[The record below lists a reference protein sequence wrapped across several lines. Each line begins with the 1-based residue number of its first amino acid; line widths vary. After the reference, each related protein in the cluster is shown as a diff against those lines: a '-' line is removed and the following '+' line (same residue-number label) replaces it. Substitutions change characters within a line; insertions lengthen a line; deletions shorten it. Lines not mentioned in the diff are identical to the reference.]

1 MHIVAIYNLSEQ
13 KEVFATTLAAALGA
27 TVYEALSRLRSPGEG
42 PFVVGVFAAIGAAE
56 ELVKKLRAGGFE
68 AALLKEDEIETEAAG
83 FAVRKFRFSSDTLIV
98 ESRKEE
104 SLAIDYSSIDLI
116 IRGTS
121 IAQSIVTETVK
132 EKKFDPGMA
141 LLTSGLKMTKTTEK
155 TLESTVQT
163 TEGFFYLYAGDQ
175 QTLIFREGGLL
186 YDTLGIALQP
196 TRQANF
202 VYLLEELRRHSPE
215 AIYDDRLMNRAGQVQ
230 LLGPSLSPG
239 KHMNIA
245 TSLLAKVITGK

>member
-1 MHIVAIYNLSEQ
+1 MYIIAIHNLPQ
-13 KEVFATTLAAALGA
+13 NKESLAATLAAALGA
-27 TVYEALSRLRSPGEG
+27 TVYEALSRLKSPGKG
-42 PFVVGVFAAIGAAE
+42 PFVVGVFAAIGPAE
-56 ELVKKLRAGGFE
+56 ELVKKLRLGGFE

-83 FAVRKFRFSSDTLIV
+83 LVVRKFRFSGDALIV

-121 IAQSIVTETVK
+121 IAQSTVTETVK

-155 TLESTVQT
+155 TMESTVQT
-163 TEGFFYLYAGDQ
+163 REGFFFIYAGDQ
-175 QTLIFREGGLL
+175 QMLIFREGGLA
-186 YDTLGIALQP
+186 YDSLGIALQP

-202 VYLLEELRRHSPE
+202 SYVIEELRRRSPE
-215 AIYDDRLMNRAGQVQ
+215 AIYDDRLLNRAGQVQ
-230 LLGPSLSPG
+230 LLGPSLSPE

-245 TSLLAKVITGK
+245 TSLLAKVLR

>member
-1 MHIVAIYNLSEQ
+1 MYITAIYNLPQ
-13 KEVFATTLAAALGA
+13 NKEVLAEALAAVLGA
-27 TVYEALSRLRSPGEG
+27 TVYEALSRLRSPGKG
-42 PFVVGVFAAIGAAE
+42 PFVVGVFAAIGPAE
-56 ELVKKLRAGGFE
+56 ELSKRLRTGGFE

-83 FAVRKFRFSSDTLIV
+83 FVVRQFRFSGDALIV

-121 IAQSIVTETVK
+121 IVQSTVTETVK

-155 TLESTVQT
+155 NLESTLET
-163 TEGFFYLYAGDQ
+163 REGFFYLYAGDQ
-175 QTLIFREGGLL
+175 QTLIFREGRLT
-186 YDTLGIALQP
+186 YEALGIAMQP

-215 AIYDDRLMNRAGQVQ
+215 AIYDDRLMNRSGQVQ
-230 LLGPSLSPG
+230 LLGPSLSPE
-239 KHMNIA
+239 KHLNIA
-245 TSLLAKVITGK
+245 TSLLAKVLR

>member
-1 MHIVAIYNLSEQ
+1 MHIVAVHNLPEK
-13 KEVFATTLAAALGA
+13 KEAFAETLAAALGA
-27 TVYEALSRLRSPGEG
+27 TVYEALSRLRSPGTG
-42 PFVVGVFAAIGAAE
+42 PFVVGVFAAIGPAE
-56 ELVKKLRAGGFE
+56 ELSKRLRAGGFE

-83 FAVRKFRFSSDTLIV
+83 FVVRQFRFSGDALIV

-121 IAQSIVTETVK
+121 IVQSTVTETVK

-155 TLESTVQT
+155 TLESTLQT
-163 TEGFFYLYAGDQ
+163 REGFFYLYAGDQ
-175 QTLIFREGGLL
+175 QTLIFREGGLA
-186 YDTLGIALQP
+186 YDSLGIVMQP
-196 TRQANF
+196 TKQANF
-202 VYLLEELRRHSPE
+202 TYIIEELRRRSPE
-215 AIYDDRLMNRAGQVQ
+215 AIYDDRLLNRAGQVQ
-230 LLGPSLSPG
+230 LLGPSLSPE

-245 TSLLAKVITGK
+245 TSLLAKVLR